1 MLYAVIV
8 TIALLLF
15 RGSRS
20 FNSILGIEPCGFI
33 YWLFNLIHVAL
44 CYLFAKSSA
53 IKIFK
58 IQ

>member
-1 MLYAVIV
+1 MSYAVV
-8 TIALLLF
+8 ATISLLLF

-20 FNSILGIEPCGFI
+20 FSSILGIEPCGFM
-33 YWLFNLIHVAL
+33 YWIFNLLHVAL

-58 IQ
+58 VK